1 MILCPQIGGIAKG
14 HMEQSVCLFVMLSA
28 STKEDAATSSMKGGC
43 PMNREPDKITITL
56 MIIGLIIAVVL
67 TNVIAQAV

>member
-1 MILCPQIGGIAKG
+1 
-14 HMEQSVCLFVMLSA
+14 
-28 STKEDAATSSMKGGC
+28 
-43 PMNREPDKITITL
+43 MNREPDKITITL